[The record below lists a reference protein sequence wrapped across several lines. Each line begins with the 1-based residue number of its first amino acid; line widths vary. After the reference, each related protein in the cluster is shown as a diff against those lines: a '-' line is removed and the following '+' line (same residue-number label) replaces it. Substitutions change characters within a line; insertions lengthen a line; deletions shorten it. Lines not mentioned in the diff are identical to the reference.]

1 MNYEDGIM
9 YAVQVVR
16 GEILVCRNIRLA
28 CQRFL
33 DQLENKTWG
42 WEFHV
47 KYVEHFLEFVGT
59 LSHTKGPDAGKPLIL
74 EPFQIFAVCAI
85 YGFRAKRIC
94 PNAWSRM

>member
-47 KYVEHFLEFVGT
+47 KYVEHFLEFVAT

-74 EPFQIFAVCAI
+74 EPFQILLSAR
-85 YGFRAKRIC
+85 YTGFGLRKI
-94 PNAWSRM
+94 